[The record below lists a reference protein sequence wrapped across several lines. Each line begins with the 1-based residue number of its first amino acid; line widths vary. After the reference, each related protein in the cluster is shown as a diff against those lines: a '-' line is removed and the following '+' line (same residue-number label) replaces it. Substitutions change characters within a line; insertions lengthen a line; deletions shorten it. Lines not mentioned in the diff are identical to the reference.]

1 MDEEFYRMEGKAL
14 ILDSQSLSIGID
26 VIDIDR
32 FEGVLERKPRFLQ
45 RYFHQEELDSLK
57 TRKNFARHLAGRF
70 AAKEAIVKAMGTGFS
85 GFSLKEIVVL
95 NDKSGKPLVRL
106 EGKALQVCK
115 ELGIE
120 EFALSISF
128 SKNTVVAS
136 AVAIKRKNNNG

>member
-1 MDEEFYRMEGKAL
+1 MEGKAL
-14 ILDSQSLSIGID
+14 MLSSQSLSIGID
-26 VIDIDR
+26 VVDIDR
-32 FEGVLERKPRFLQ
+32 FEGVLKRKPRFAEK
-45 RYFHQEELDSLK
+45 YFHQEELESLRN
-57 TRKNFARHLAGRF
+57 RKNFTRHLAGRF

-85 GFSLKEIVVL
+85 GFSLKEIIVL

-136 AVAIKRKNNNG
+136 AVAIKRNVNDGEK